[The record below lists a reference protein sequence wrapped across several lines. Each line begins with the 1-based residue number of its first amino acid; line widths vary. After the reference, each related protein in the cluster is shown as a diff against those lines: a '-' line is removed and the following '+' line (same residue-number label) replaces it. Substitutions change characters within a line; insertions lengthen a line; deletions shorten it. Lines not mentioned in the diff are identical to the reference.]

1 MMKTAVCTGSFDP
14 VTVGHMD
21 IFKRAA
27 GLFDMVYVAVLANSA
42 KKCAF
47 TPAERCDMINR
58 AAEAEGIA
66 NLRAEAYE
74 GLAVDYAREKKAC
87 AIVRGIRNEADFAY
101 ETGMGLANKHLARE
115 IETVYL
121 YADPGLSFIS
131 SSLVKEVVS
140 FGKDIDGLVPD
151 AIKNKIAERLIE
163 R

>member
-21 IFKRAA
+21 VFRRAA
-27 GLFDMVYVAVLANSA
+27 GLFDMVYVAVLGNSSKA
-42 KKCAF
+42 GAF
-47 TPAERCDMINR
+47 TPEERCAMINQ
-58 AAEAEGIA
+58 AAEAAGLT
-66 NLRAEAYE
+66 NLRAEAYH
-74 GLAVDYAREKKAC
+74 GLAVDYAREKNAC

-101 ETGMGLANKHLARE
+101 ETGMGLANRHLANE

-121 YADPGLSFIS
+121 YADPRLSFIS
-131 SSLVKEVVS
+131 SSLIKELAS
-140 FGKDIDGLVPD
+140 YGRDIDGLVPD